1 MLAKLIWLA
10 RKLGPDVV
18 KLLVQAVT
26 ELLKRPAEDREA
38 IAFDMIRL
46 AEIHSKVL
54 SFDAMMAQIRLR
66 K

>member
-18 KLLVQAVT
+18 KLLVQTVE
-26 ELLKRPAEDREA
+26 ELLTRPATDREA
-38 IAFDMIRL
+38 IASDMLRL

-54 SFDAMMAQIRLR
+54 SFDAMMARIKLR

>member
-1 MLAKLIWLA
+1 MLTKLIWLA

-38 IAFDMIRL
+38 IAFDMLRL

-54 SFDAMMAQIRLR
+54 SFDKMMAQIRLR

>member
-1 MLAKLIWLA
+1 MLVKLAWLA

-18 KLLVQAVT
+18 KLLVRAAS
-26 ELLKRPAEDREA
+26 ELLKRPAADREA
-38 IAFDMIRL
+38 IAFDMARL